1 MGNSQEPQDFNIS
14 IMPSSLTPVHVAKA
28 AEGLNLYDTASHQ
41 VSHFV
46 PLKSG
51 EVGIYVCGATVQSS
65 PHIGHIRAAVA
76 FDIVRRWFLKLGY
89 KVTFVR
95 NVTDI
100 DDKILVKAA
109 AAGQRWWARAYY
121 YEREFTEA
129 YNTLGVLPPTVEP
142 RATGHMSDMIDLI
155 QRILDN
161 GHGYVVTDAN
171 GKPTGNVYFDV
182 ASWPHYGELTH
193 QKQTSEVDEAAAVA
207 DRMGPSVDATGA
219 DKYNPVDPADASPD
233 KHDPRDF
240 ALWKAPKDTDPEDA
254 RWSTPFGVGR
264 PGWHIECSAMSHRY
278 LDDGFDIHGGGL
290 DLRFP
295 HHENEMAQT
304 RAADYPSAARW
315 MHSAWVTAKGEKMS
329 KSLGTGLSVPSVLAE
344 HSAWVVRYALGSVQ
358 YRSMLEWSDQALVE
372 AQAAY
377 DRVSNF
383 IERAGVALGGQP
395 SREEVTTVSADDLPA
410 DFVAAMNDD
419 VNVSGATA
427 AIFTAIR
434 SGNTL
439 LSQLADRA
447 DSETAKAEVR
457 EALLA
462 VRAMLDTLG
471 LDPLAEPWVSSGAA
485 GGAADGTAESP
496 EHAALEALIAEQL
509 NARAEARKAKDF
521 AKADQIRDALTEAGI
536 AIEDGPQGST
546 WSLK

>member
-14 IMPSSLTPVHVAKA
+14 VMPSSLTPVHVAKA

-46 PLKSG
+46 PLKPG

-100 DDKILVKAA
+100 DDKILDKAA

-278 LDDGFDIHGGGL
+278 LGDGFDIHGGGL

-304 RAADYPSAARW
+304 CAAGYPSAARW

-395 SREEVTTVSADDLPA
+395 SREEVTAVSADDLPA

-471 LDPLAEPWVSSGAA
+471 LDPLAEPWVSA